1 MSEAKDSHQ
10 NQPSG
15 SGGTRVALGIAYDGS
30 SWAGWQTQPGGM
42 TIQDC
47 VEDAIERFAGTRLP
61 TICAGRTDAG
71 VHALE
76 QVIHVDAPFSRP
88 SGAWVRALNTYL
100 PDSIAVQWAMPVSN
114 QFHARFSATARQ
126 YTYLILNTAHRH
138 PLWSKRAAWC
148 FRPLD
153 ADAMNAAVQKL
164 LGEHDFSSFRSSQ
177 CQAAS
182 PVRTMLAASVVRHG
196 PFIVIRLKANA
207 FLHHM
212 VRNIVGE
219 LVYLGQGRTDL
230 DHFVKVLNARD
241 RTVAAPTYCAAG
253 LYLSGVDYPPELL
266 PRPHD
271 ENLVERFLN
280 FQVI

>member
-1 MSEAKDSHQ
+1 
-10 NQPSG
+10 
-15 SGGTRVALGIAYDGS
+15 
-30 SWAGWQTQPGGM
+30 
-42 TIQDC
+42 
-47 VEDAIERFAGTRLP
+47 
-61 TICAGRTDAG
+61 
-71 VHALE
+71 
-76 QVIHVDAPFSRP
+76 
-88 SGAWVRALNTYL
+88 
-100 PDSIAVQWAMPVSN
+100 
-114 QFHARFSATARQ
+114 
-126 YTYLILNTAHRH
+126 
-138 PLWSKRAAWC
+138 
-148 FRPLD
+148 
-153 ADAMNAAVQKL
+153 
-164 LGEHDFSSFRSSQ
+164 
-177 CQAAS
+177 
-182 PVRTMLAASVVRHG
+182 MLAASVVRHG